1 MLKAIYG
8 HHNLTSDT
16 EPEEVLIVSKKRVM
30 TELCR
35 AVNLQND
42 NEEDWI
48 RAGEE
53 IEFTLTQL
61 FGDKC
66 LPDKDSDTDVPKPKF
81 PIGSIVRI
89 TNKKNPYHGHKGKFG
104 KVITYNAKFNRYAIE
119 GIPSEWEEGDLEPY
133 TEEYCNLSQN
143 IANCDKPKDN
153 QLKDNMEEK
162 ELNLSEILTGCQ
174 GEEFYSLSLGTV
186 KFEEIKEDYSL
197 LFINVAADEP
207 MYVTTEGYGAF
218 AEGDVCLIYPS
229 RALYERYPLDAY
241 SAWMEWKEARK
252 PKIWRAERGSKYWWF
267 NDEFE
272 IRCNADIRD
281 SIDNNR
287 ADFGNYF
294 RTEEE
299 AKQAA
304 GIVKDALQKFHEQH
318 EKN

>member
-66 LPDKDSDTDVPKPKF
+66 LPGKEPMKIEATDNLIAMAKDEMNVKQPTPKF
-81 PIGSIVRI
+81 SKGDKVVYKGEVYTVEAVTNMRTYYLYSIDTGDDHLCALLGS
-89 TNKKNPYHGHKGKFG
+89 
-104 KVITYNAKFNRYAIE
+104 A
-119 GIPSEWEEGDLEPY
+119 LEPY
-133 TEEYCNLSQN
+133 TEE
-143 IANCDKPKDN
+143 KET
-153 QLKDNMEEK
+153 MEEK
-162 ELNLSEILTGCQ
+162 ELNLCELLKDCE
-174 GEEFYSLSLGTV
+174 GEGFYSPAFGNIQL
-186 KFEEIKEDYSL
+186 EENEENNLVFREDY
-197 LFINVAADEP
+197 NKAVDELIQ
-207 MYVTTEGYGAF
+207 TDREGVHSFNGMTI
-218 AEGDVCLIYPS
+218 IYPS
-229 RALYERYPLDAY
+229 RALYEKYPLDAY

-294 RTEEE
+294 RTEEV